1 MESPYFG
8 PEELSV
14 MQQVF
19 KSCDEERVGRIHI
32 NQMPT
37 FLTKMGKTEDE
48 IVKITEFAS
57 KAADEQ
63 EGALY
68 FRDVLNSLEKFEKVS
83 DQQME
88 GSDPKVLE
96 FLRIL
101 EEYRLKCEQEGN
113 YLEAGRSF
121 KQLGVLRRQEEK
133 RQQKVIQARQ
143 ISERQDVQ
151 LAHNMQFAEFNRS
164 WDKYMGDYDKM
175 AQSYIQQMTERHAIV
190 LLDFQKS
197 LRQELAS
204 KPPRWSK
211 ELLDQRRKQ
220 HISARN
226 KNYTQAQKL
235 KKISDKNEQKERREM
250 EETQAIIFARREAKF
265 RIQQQA
271 ELQAL
276 LKRIECR
283 RKEHIKQR
291 NIDTK
296 RLLQRN
302 RNVQNVLDT
311 KQKAEAQKLFAEIN
325 KKLFSSAI
333 LLGDDPQ
340 TSSSKSS
347 TSKSLKGTKGSTTRA
362 AREVLPEAYVEP
374 RDDYQYP
381 DNDVGDRN
389 EDRAYRSDDDE
400 GGHNNDEGYSGDE
413 GKGGSSEDD
422 DGYSGDEGNDDD
434 NDNDNDYDDDD
445 PIDGPQGDPR
455 ADFDFH
461 ARLDQDD
468 IDSTC

>member
-14 MQQVF
+14 IQQVF
-19 KSCDEERVGRIHI
+19 KSCDEDRVGRIHI

-37 FLTKMGKTEDE
+37 FLTKMGRTEDE

-63 EGALY
+63 EGSLY

-83 DQQME
+83 DQQVE

-101 EEYRLKCEQEGN
+101 EEYRLKCEQDGN
-113 YLEAGRSF
+113 YLEAGRAF

-164 WDKYMGDYDKM
+164 WDKYMSDYDHM

-190 LLDFQKS
+190 LLDFQKC

-226 KNYTQAQKL
+226 KNYSQAQKL
-235 KKISDKNEQKERREM
+235 KKVSDKNEAKERKEM
-250 EETQAIIFARREAKF
+250 EEAQAIVFARREAKF

-333 LLGDDPQ
+333 LLGGDPQ
-340 TSSSKSS
+340 TTQNRSSKSFKNSSKAS
-347 TSKSLKGTKGSTTRA
+347 TSKNPV
-362 AREVLPEAYVEP
+362 EELPAPYIEP

-381 DNDVGDRN
+381 DNDLN
-389 EDRAYRSDDDE
+389 
-400 GGHNNDEGYSGDE
+400 
-413 GKGGSSEDD
+413 
-422 DGYSGDEGNDDD
+422 DGYSSEEKPGSSGDDEEGYEGESDYKEDSDHHDEGNDDE
-434 NDNDNDYDDDD
+434 
-445 PIDGPQGDPR
+445 PIEGPKTD
-455 ADFDFH
+455 AKADFH
-461 ARLDQDD
+461 AYLDRDD
-468 IDSTC
+468 NES